1 MKVRALANLS
11 GGAHGDQPKGSEFTV
26 SASVGQSLIE
36 RKLVEEVTTETAED
50 KPARKAKAKE

>member
-26 SASVGQSLIE
+26 SATLGQD
-36 RKLVEEVTTETAED
+36 LVSRNLAEEVATEIAED

>member
-11 GGAHGDQPKGSEFTV
+11 GGAHGDQSKGSEFTV
-26 SASVGQSLIE
+26 SASLGQDLVS
-36 RKLVEEVTTETAED
+36 RKLVEEVAAEATED